1 MATLIVRFSAA
12 ARRWPTALV
21 AIFLWG
27 LAASALAQ
35 GNAQPQGNRGLN
47 AVGDFGIG
55 PGGVGVGNDAGGDP
69 ARGGAASADFDS
81 LIDLITSTVEAD
93 SWEENGTGEGE
104 IMEFAINGVYI
115 DAAGALRVGKTQQQ
129 SLANVRNRGINP
141 SQRAGSSPTPA
152 SSSTNLSVPP
162 TNAAISQHQTDPR
175 RASNLRYVSLPRLE
189 AAIAARQRA
198 HAPLDPAMLTLAGL
212 QRVSYILVYPESGDL
227 VLAGPAGDWQAS
239 AEGGIVAADTG
250 RAIVRLDDLASLW
263 RRQQSGKSGAF
274 GCSIVPRQ
282 EALARTQEFINA
294 SAAQPLEPGQR
305 RQWLAA
311 LRDTL
316 GVQDV
321 EYYNVDPNTRIA
333 GVLLAA
339 DYHMKLVG
347 MGLAPAVPGV
357 KSYLA
362 TVRLGPGGQA
372 PPMKV
377 LRWWFSMPAATVE
390 ASAEHDAFAMP
401 QRCVQVL
408 SENEQLAALGKRVHT
423 GESDALTKQFAES
436 FTKEYT
442 ALVDKYPIY
451 GQLERVFELA
461 LALAVIEKQGL
472 PELVGWTPS
481 LLVDGQRLR
490 LPRVAAPR
498 SVETVINHKVIGG
511 RKIIAG
517 ISGGVWVDGGKS
529 LTVADAQNAASGN
542 LADIRKTPVALAK
555 PAADKNVEKGQDI
568 VWWWD

>member
-1 MATLIVRFSAA
+1 MATFLGGCSASRRHAFLAA
-12 ARRWPTALV
+12 AA
-21 AIFLWG
+21 AISLC
-27 LAASALAQ
+27 LAGAALAQ
-35 GNAQPQGNRGLN
+35 QQGNRGLN
-47 AVGDFGIG
+47 AVGDFGLG
-55 PGGVGVGNDAGGDP
+55 PGAVGAGNDPGRDL

-93 SWEENGTGEGE
+93 SWEENGTGEGQ

-115 DAAGALRVGKTQQQ
+115 DAAGALRVGKAQRQ
-129 SLANVRNRGINP
+129 SLAAVRNRGISRQP
-141 SQRAGSSPTPA
+141 QRARSSPNPASPTVAA
-152 SSSTNLSVPP
+152 SSSTTPQVAFEHNQ
-162 TNAAISQHQTDPR
+162 ADPR
-175 RASNLRYVSLPRLE
+175 RASALRYVSLPRLE
-189 AAIAARQRA
+189 AAIAACQRA

-212 QRVSYILVYPESGDL
+212 QRVSFILVYPESGDL
-227 VLAGPAGDWQAS
+227 MLAGPAGDWQPS
-239 AEGGIVAADTG
+239 VEGGIVAADTG

-263 RRQQSGKSGAF
+263 RRQRSGEDAAF
-274 GCSIVPRQ
+274 GCSIVPRP

-294 SAAQPLEPGQR
+294 SSAQPLEPGQR

-333 GVLLAA
+333 GILLAA

-347 MGLAPAVPGV
+347 MGLAPGVPGV

-362 TVRLGPGGQA
+362 SVRLGPNGQA

-377 LRWWFSMPAATVE
+377 LRWWFSMPASTVE

-401 QRCVQVL
+401 ERCVQVL

-423 GESDALTKQFAES
+423 GESDALTKQFADS
-436 FTKEYT
+436 FSKEYSG
-442 ALVDKYPIY
+442 LVDKYPIY
-451 GQLERVFELA
+451 GQLERVFELS

-481 LLVDGQRLR
+481 LLVDRERLR

-529 LTVADAQNAASGN
+529 LTVADAQSTASGN
-542 LADIRKTPVALAK
+542 LANVRKTPVALAK
-555 PAADKNVEKGQDI
+555 PEPDRKAEKAQEI